1 LLALGASW
9 EYRLNCGV
17 LMMEGRP
24 GIRAL
29 GKGRNCRAAFGRAHL
44 EARNTVEMAMRGV
57 FILRLLCWGFERSD
71 VRRKLLCEA
80 TPDFVSAL

>member
-1 LLALGASW
+1 MA
-9 EYRLNCGV
+9 
-17 LMMEGRP
+17 GRT

-29 GKGRNCRAAFGRAHL
+29 GMARNCRAAFGRADL
-44 EARNTVEMAMRGV
+44 EARNMVEVAMRGV
-57 FILRLLCWGFERSD
+57 FILRLLCSGIERSD